1 MADDGN
7 TPSTFPGTGELSP
20 TNKDKHIPY
29 LKDGPYIC
37 PRKNK
42 EILFLGHEYA
52 HASAE
57 SNTLRRLERKWESRY
72 SYRVAH
78 DMPS

>member
-20 TNKDKHIPY
+20 TNKDKHNTY

-42 EILFLGHEYA
+42 EILFLRHEYA
-52 HASAE
+52 HASA
-57 SNTLRRLERKWESRY
+57 
-72 SYRVAH
+72 
-78 DMPS
+78 